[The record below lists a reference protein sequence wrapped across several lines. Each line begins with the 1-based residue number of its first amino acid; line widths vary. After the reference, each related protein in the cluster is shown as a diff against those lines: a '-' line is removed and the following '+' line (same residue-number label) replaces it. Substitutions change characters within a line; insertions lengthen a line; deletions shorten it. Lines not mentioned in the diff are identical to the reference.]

1 MGNVFGKRDKLT
13 SEEIRETRQA
23 RENYRNYLASQQTN
37 VNNDVSSKRLTPDT
51 GNIILEKIKNAYTW
65 LQKNPNAN
73 YNEIIN
79 NYDTTNTEISRLIK
93 TDKPKKEIAN
103 QIVGLKSVAVVQAE
117 NKRIDEVQLEKLN
130 QLSNTTEKWLE
141 KNVSK
146 ATQIDFDQQ
155 EIKFRGTIREI
166 VPQVDVSNDIINY
179 LDKAKDMEPT
189 ALLQAIQKTERELE
203 AQKNA
208 TGPSAKE
215 LGGIVFFEA
224 NKTFFQYLMIFLC
237 LVSGSLAANNAIGR
251 SRAYRVLYFI
261 YGCIPLYAPFVI
273 IYTIYNRI
281 KQGPLPYYSPLPLSI
296 TPATTRLGK
305 ILWFPFY
312 WIPDSHAVDE
322 YDKYQQS
329 LKDMITT

>member
-1 MGNVFGKRDKLT
+1 MGNVFGKRDKLS

-51 GNIILEKIKNAYTW
+51 GNIILEKIKGAYTW

-103 QIVGLKSVAVVQAE
+103 QIVGLKSIAVVQAE
-117 NKRIDEVQLEKLN
+117 NKRIDETQLEKLN

-179 LDKAKDMEPT
+179 LDKTKDMEPT
-189 ALLQAIQKTERELE
+189 ALLQAIQNTERELE
-203 AQKNA
+203 AQKNSTA
-208 TGPSAKE
+208 PGPKE
-215 LGGIVFFEA
+215 LAKTVWFEA
-224 NKTFFQYLMIFLC
+224 NKVFFTYLTIFIC

-251 SRAYRVLYFI
+251 ARAYRVLYFL
-261 YGCIPLYAPFVI
+261 YGAIPIYAPIVI
-273 IYTIYNRI
+273 LYTIYRRI
-281 KQGPLPYYSPLPLSI
+281 KEGPLPYYAPLPLSI

-312 WIPDSHAVDE
+312 WIPDSYAVDQ